1 MKNENS
7 NGIIIYDNSEDFLKA
22 IEELQEQY
30 NSSSNKKGV
39 GLDEW

>member
-7 NGIIIYDNSEDFLKA
+7 NGIIIYDNPEDFLKV
-22 IEELQEQY
+22 ICELQEQY

-39 GLDEW
+39 GLDE